1 MKNNGIIK
9 ISRNEDFTMCQ
20 NDIIRHVGEGMSA
33 KALGVYMV
41 IKYYI
46 SIPNFVIH
54 KDHIQRVSGEGKKA
68 FETVWKELK
77 ELGYIKQERKR
88 TSEGKWAYEYT
99 LFTSKEEVIENK
111 KASSTAIDEAPQT
124 STSINNSYNKSI
136 PQKDKK
142 DTKKIKKDSEIL
154 QVIKDSCVSIREEHL
169 KECEELFTDINR
181 LKLALEICENNNS
194 NGIKALK
201 LAYKKAYTQNNNSN
215 DNFTNNFSKGAGS
228 GVNNNFAKYG
238 NDLEAMLQKSQEG
251 KFKDMEQG
259 ISQFNPS
266 FKL

>member
-1 MKNNGIIK
+1 MKDNGIIK
-9 ISRNEDFTMCQ
+9 ISKNEDFTMCQ

-77 ELGYIKQERKR
+77 ELGYIKQERKKA
-88 TSEGKWAYEYT
+88 SDGKWFYEYT
-99 LFTSKEEVIENK
+99 LFRSKEEVDENK
-111 KASSTAIDEAPQT
+111 KASSIAVDEAQET
-124 STSINNSYNKSI
+124 NVNQSLDNKSI
-136 PQKDKK
+136 PQNNKKDAKKDKK
-142 DTKKIKKDSEIL
+142 VSEIL
-154 QVIKDSCVSIREEHL
+154 QVIKNSCVSIKKQDL
-169 KECEELFTDINR
+169 NECEELFTDIDR
-181 LKLALEICENNNS
+181 LKVALEVCENNNS

-228 GVNNNFAKYG
+228 NVSNNFAKYG
-238 NDLEAMLQKSQEG
+238 NDLESKLQESQRG
-251 KFKDMEQG
+251 KFKDLEEG
-259 ISQFNPS
+259 IKQFNPS
-266 FKL
+266 YKI

>member
-77 ELGYIKQERKR
+77 ELGDFFGAVEKLEKDFGVKFVL
-88 TSEGKWAYEYT
+88 TCSS
-99 LFTSKEEVIENK
+99 SKEDLPEFV
-111 KASSTAIDEAPQT
+111 
-124 STSINNSYNKSI
+124 
-136 PQKDKK
+136 
-142 DTKKIKKDSEIL
+142 
-154 QVIKDSCVSIREEHL
+154 L
-169 KECEELFTDINR
+169 KH
-181 LKLALEICENNNS
+181 
-194 NGIKALK
+194 
-201 LAYKKAYTQNNNSN
+201 
-215 DNFTNNFSKGAGS
+215 
-228 GVNNNFAKYG
+228 V
-238 NDLEAMLQKSQEG
+238 
-251 KFKDMEQG
+251 
-259 ISQFNPS
+259 
-266 FKL
+266 

>member
-99 LFTSKEEVIENK
+99 LFTSKEEVTENK
-111 KASSTAIDEAPQT
+111 KASSTAIDEASQS
-124 STSINNSYNKSI
+124 STSINNLSNKSI

-142 DTKKIKKDSEIL
+142 DTKKIKKVSEIL

-169 KECEELFTDINR
+169 K
-181 LKLALEICENNNS
+181 
-194 NGIKALK
+194 
-201 LAYKKAYTQNNNSN
+201 
-215 DNFTNNFSKGAGS
+215 
-228 GVNNNFAKYG
+228 
-238 NDLEAMLQKSQEG
+238 
-251 KFKDMEQG
+251 
-259 ISQFNPS
+259 
-266 FKL
+266 